1 MYMYMNTI
9 VSCNN
14 QTPQIINSTKTL
26 LFHSFYDIFNGIA
39 AIEKRGIQCNVLK
52 TNALFAY
59 YTALQIPGMVRF
71 LKRLPFVFSEYAPRL
86 SAKKLRSLKT
96 SKSLDYSLLSRG
108 RTGSRR
114 TRSQKGGGKKW
125 ILLLFLCFFVASVR
139 SNMYVQFGSIGE
151 IFGRLND
158 TSSSS
163 VGLSELQSNLSQTG
177 VASQIATLRQN
188 AVESELPQINVA
200 SLLLAATQNVYGS
213 CGFNAKLFMGERSVG
228 DLLGELS
235 DSVETRIHTDLP
247 NLESDR
253 YFGTPMGAASTF
265 VLPAKLTER
274 ESLVKSESLKLLESY
289 KQFHYLKTEGREAS
303 VSINKKLA
311 QIDNQLQDFASSS
324 SSSSSGANKAD
335 ISSLLEEKDRLS
347 EAQYEL
353 YQSSQQSRIPAG
365 MVFMHMCGFSTKTSG
380 HAFICLLREAPD
392 GSIKT
397 GVIDTN
403 FYPYVVYNSVI
414 DILHKKGPSTI
425 KAHRDKKALQFIR
438 LENGFLTEQETESE
452 ELMSMVTLQS
462 NPFSS
467 ALKIYESHGE
477 PIQRITIFSGENQ
490 MPANTF
496 PINNVS
502 ISQLFDIVKMQHQLI
517 HKIDDAIVAKLSYFQ
532 RAKLFAQ
539 SHLREL

>member
-1 MYMYMNTI
+1 
-9 VSCNN
+9 
-14 QTPQIINSTKTL
+14 
-26 LFHSFYDIFNGIA
+26 
-39 AIEKRGIQCNVLK
+39 
-52 TNALFAY
+52 
-59 YTALQIPGMVRF
+59 
-71 LKRLPFVFSEYAPRL
+71 
-86 SAKKLRSLKT
+86 
-96 SKSLDYSLLSRG
+96 
-108 RTGSRR
+108 
-114 TRSQKGGGKKW
+114 
-125 ILLLFLCFFVASVR
+125 
-139 SNMYVQFGSIGE
+139 MYVQFGSIGE

-163 VGLSELQSNLSQTG
+163 VDLSEIQSNLRQTG
-177 VASQIATLRQN
+177 VTLRQN
-188 AVESELPQINVA
+188 SVESELPQINVA

-235 DSVETRIHTDLP
+235 DSVETRIQTDLP
-247 NLESDR
+247 NLAPDR

-265 VLPAKLTER
+265 VLPEKLTER

-311 QIDNQLQDFASSS
+311 QIDNQLQDFASSPS
-324 SSSSSGANKAD
+324 SSD

-414 DILHKKGPSTI
+414 DILHKKGSATI

-438 LENGFLTEQETESE
+438 LEKGFLTEQETESE

-477 PIQRITIFSGENQ
+477 PTQRITIFSGENQ

-517 HKIDDAIVAKLSYFQ
+517 HKIDDAIVSKLSYFQ

-539 SHLREL
+539 SHLL